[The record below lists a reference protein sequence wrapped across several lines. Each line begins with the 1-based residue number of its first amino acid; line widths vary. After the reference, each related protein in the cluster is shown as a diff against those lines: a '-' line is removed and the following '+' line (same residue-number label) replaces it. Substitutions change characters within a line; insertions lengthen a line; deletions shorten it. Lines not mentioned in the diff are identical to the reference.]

1 MPRKPVRSRLHASIG
16 RPKPHTEMAAKRAD
30 IAILGGGLAG
40 GLIALALARWRKDLS
55 VLLVDEAAQFG
66 GGRFGGNHVWSFLGS
81 DVSQA
86 GRALLTPLV
95 VAGWRGYDVRFPDLA
110 RDLPTAVYA
119 VTSERL
125 DAVLRQTL
133 PPAAILTGARALAC
147 SAQAA
152 TLVDGTR
159 IEARAVIDARGLRNT
174 TALSGGWQRYLGR
187 RLKLERP
194 HGLVRPILHDGTV
207 DQVNGLRFVSC
218 LPMAPDELFVEDIC
232 FGSSPTVPGAT
243 LAARIDEYVRAQ
255 GWIVREVLGEEH
267 GVRPVV
273 ADGDFGTFWRANG
286 GETARAGMRAGLFHP
301 LTGSTLAEAVR
312 YALAVTRQV
321 PADVAQLDG
330 TALARFSQAWA
341 QRHWQR
347 GKFARRLAAMI
358 FAAPGPDRRTQVFE
372 AFYRLDNALVERMHA
387 GRSTPADLARL
398 FAGRHPLPLGR
409 ALGVLT
415 GLDMGG
421 YAGPQPIH
429 GAGHGSG
436 QGAGQGSGQGLGQ
449 GPGTPV

>member
-1 MPRKPVRSRLHASIG
+1 
-16 RPKPHTEMAAKRAD
+16 MAAKRAD

-40 GLIALALARWRKDLS
+40 GLIALALARWRRDVS
-55 VLLVDEAAQFG
+55 VLLVDEATHFG
-66 GGRFGGNHVWSFLGS
+66 GGRMGGNHMWSFLGS

-86 GRALLTPLV
+86 GRALLAPLV
-95 VAGWRGYDVRFPDLA
+95 VAGWRGYDVHFPDLA

-119 VTSERL
+119 VTSDRL
-125 DAVLRQTL
+125 DAVLRRAL

-174 TALSGGWQRYLGR
+174 TTLMGGWQRYLGR
-187 RLKLERP
+187 RLKLEQP
-194 HGLVRPILHDGTV
+194 HGLARPILHDGRV
-207 DQVNGLRFVSC
+207 HQIDGLRFVSC
-218 LPMAPDELFVEDIC
+218 LPMAADEVFVEDIC
-232 FGSSPTVPGAT
+232 FGQSATVPGAT
-243 LAARIDEYVRAQ
+243 LAARIDDYVRAQ
-255 GWIVREVLGEEH
+255 GWRVAEVLGEEH

-273 ADGDFGTFWRANG
+273 ADGDFDAFWRANG

-301 LTGSTLAEAVR
+301 LTGSTLAEGVR

-341 QRHWQR
+341 LRHWQR
-347 GKFARRLAAMI
+347 GKFARRLAGMI
-358 FAAPGPDRRTQVFE
+358 YAAPGPDRRTQVFE
-372 AFYRLDNALVERMHA
+372 AFYRLDNAVVERMHA
-387 GRSTPADLARL
+387 GRSTPSDMARL
-398 FAGRHPLPLGR
+398 FASRHPLSLAR

-415 GLDMGG
+415 GLGMGG
-421 YAGPQPIH
+421 DAGPQPIH

-436 QGAGQGSGQGLGQ
+436 QGS
-449 GPGTPV
+449 GTPV

>member
-1 MPRKPVRSRLHASIG
+1 
-16 RPKPHTEMAAKRAD
+16 MAAKRAD
-30 IAILGGGLAG
+30 ILILGGGLAG
-40 GLIALALARWRKDLS
+40 GLIALALARWRKDLA

-207 DQVNGLRFVSC
+207 DQVNGLRFVSR
-218 LPMAPDELFVEDIC
+218 LPMAPDEMFVEDIC

-273 ADGDFGTFWRANG
+273 ADGDFDTFWRANG
-286 GETARAGMRAGLFHP
+286 GQTARAGMRAGLFHP
-301 LTGSTLAEAVR
+301 LTGSTLAEGVR

-436 QGAGQGSGQGLGQ
+436 HGSGQGSGQGLGQ
-449 GPGTPV
+449 GSGQGSGQRSGQGPGQGSGTPV